1 MKNKIVIFMI
11 AGLIHNFTQA
21 QELDV
26 VEAKYRGKPII
37 QMLLNG
43 QKTWVLLD
51 TGSDFT
57 VLDTKVKDKYEF
69 SMIRSTDASLK
80 VPGFGSTGNQLTL
93 ASHVKLEF
101 GEVRLKGPVF
111 AFDLSTIAKS
121 IQRRTGK
128 RIAGIIGTRMMS
140 TYGFVI
146 DMRRGTASIA
156 VKRKKKDMPKVYD
169 QESLVVTTTFNRSN

>member
-1 MKNKIVIFMI
+1 MKSKIVTFMI
-11 AGLIHNFTQA
+11 VGLIHNFTQA

-37 QMLLNG
+37 QMMLNG

-69 SMIRSTDASLK
+69 HILSSNDASLK
-80 VPGFGSTGNQLTL
+80 VPGFGSTGNQLAP

-101 GEVRLKGPVF
+101 GEVRLRGPVF
-111 AFDLSTIAKS
+111 AFDLSAVAKS

-146 DMRRGTASIA
+146 DMRSGTASIE
-156 VKRKKKDMPKVYD
+156 VKRKKKDRKREYD